1 MTRRSRES
9 GKQAKARRRKA
20 EMPKRD
26 TGPPTLRGRSSSS
39 VGQESEFARLRHERD
54 EALEQQAATSEVL
67 RVISRS
73 PGDLQPVFDIIAASA
88 LRLCG
93 SSWSAVALF
102 NGELLE
108 LAALHNLD
116 NFKGGE
122 ALRRSFPRKP
132 SQTGATDRAIST
144 GIATYIPDVLEI
156 VDYDHSDLVRAA
168 AFRSVL
174 AAPMLHNGRVV
185 GAITVVGVDCN
196 AFSDQHIDLL
206 KTFADQAVIAIE
218 NTRLL
223 NELRESLQQQTATS
237 EVLGVISSSP
247 GELEPVF
254 DAMLANATRVCEAS
268 YGALYICEGDS
279 FRNVALHGALPAAFA
294 AELRRMAN
302 FTSPPGS
309 ANRPCG

>member
-9 GKQAKARRRKA
+9 GKQAKAHRRKA
-20 EMPKRD
+20 EMPTRD

-93 SSWSAVALF
+93 SSWSAVAQF
-102 NGELLE
+102 NGELFLE

-156 VDYDHSDLVRAA
+156 VDYEHSDLVRAA

-174 AAPMLHNGRVV
+174 SAPMLRNGQVL

-218 NTRLL
+218 NARLL
-223 NELRESLQQQTATS
+223 NELRRRTADLSLFLLKQ
-237 EVLGVISSSP
+237 
-247 GELEPVF
+247 
-254 DAMLANATRVCEAS
+254 
-268 YGALYICEGDS
+268 
-279 FRNVALHGALPAAFA
+279 
-294 AELRRMAN
+294 RR
-302 FTSPPGS
+302 TP
-309 ANRPCG
+309 